1 MLFVRDDIPAK
12 LIFTE
17 VLPIEGFYVEI
28 NLRKQKWLICCS
40 YNTNK
45 HNISKHMKALSKSI
59 DLFSFNYENV
69 LLMGDFKTGLDN
81 DASKDFCNLY
91 DLTNLI
97 NNKVTCYKNPN
108 NPSCIDLLLINLP
121 KYFQNSSVIETGL
134 SDFHKMVVTVIK
146 TNFRKPKPKIV
157 NYRNYRYFSNDR
169 FREKVK
175 SELSK
180 VVLENSDKGFN
191 KFLDVCKEALNMYDP
206 LKKKYIR
213 GNNSPFMN
221 RILSKE
227 IMKRSRL
234 RNKFLKSKSEADK
247 KNYVKQRNYCVSLL
261 RRKRNTMET

>member
-1 MLFVRDDIPAK
+1 
-12 LIFTE
+12 
-17 VLPIEGFYVEI
+17 
-28 NLRKQKWLICCS
+28 
-40 YNTNK
+40 
-45 HNISKHMKALSKSI
+45 
-59 DLFSFNYENV
+59 
-69 LLMGDFKTGLDN
+69 MGDFNAALDN
-81 DASKDFCNLY
+81 AVLKDFFNLY
-91 DLTNLI
+91 NLTNLI
-97 NNKVTCYKNPN
+97 NKATCYKNPN
-108 NPSCIDLLLINLP
+108 NPSCIDLLLTNFP

-134 SDFHKMVVTVIK
+134 SDFHKMVVTVMK
-146 TNFRKPKPKIV
+146 TNFRKLEPKII

-169 FREKVK
+169 FREKVT

-180 VVLENSDKGFN
+180 VVLENSGKGFN
-191 KFLDVCKEALNMYDP
+191 KFLVACKEALNMYAP

-261 RRKRNTMET
+261 RRTKKEYYGNLDPRKIADNRTFWRIAKPFLSNKSVENEKIILVGKEEILTRDKSVAKVLNNYQCICIY